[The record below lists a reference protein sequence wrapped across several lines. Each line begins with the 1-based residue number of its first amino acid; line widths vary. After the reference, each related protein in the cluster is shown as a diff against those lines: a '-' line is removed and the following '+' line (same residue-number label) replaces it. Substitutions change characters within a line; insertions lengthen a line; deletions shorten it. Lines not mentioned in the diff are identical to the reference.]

1 MREKGATSAVALV
14 AAVVLAASGCGSG
27 GSPTTSVSTPKET
40 AQKLPKLPPGWKA
53 RRDQKVGYAI
63 GVPPGWEVGG
73 HGTRVLFRSP
83 DHLVAMTLAADRDPR
98 AFAVQPGRFATQAL
112 GALPGFK
119 VPLAPSKPR
128 PFGGTPL
135 EAVQTSATGTQAGG
149 LKERATLVVLR
160 RDHVVNYTVAV
171 LENADRQGSPLDR
184 AVALRMIRTLRDQPV
199 KEPAG

>member
-1 MREKGATSAVALV
+1 MREKSATSAAVLV
-14 AAVVLAASGCGSG
+14 AAVVLVASGCGGDSK
-27 GSPTTSVSTPKET
+27 TTTTRAAPKET

-53 RRDQKVGYAI
+53 RRDQRVGYAI

-73 HGTRVLFRSP
+73 HGARVLFRSP
-83 DHLVAMTLAADRDPR
+83 DHLVAMTLTTDRDPA
-98 AFAVQPGRFATQAL
+98 AFAVQPERFATQAL

-135 EAVQTSATGTQAGG
+135 EAVQTSATGNQAGG

-160 RDHVVNYTVAV
+160 RDHIVNYTVAV

-184 AVALRMIRTLRDQPV
+184 AVALRMIRTLRDEPV